1 MHAARLMKRIFAT
14 VQLWQLI
21 THNCSSK
28 IIVLVRACSF
38 FFVIWISSAL
48 FSFVRECEKGSSRFK
63 KIFPSYL
70 TYKCIKRINENNC
83 DVHFANRERWI
94 FVLFLHQQRRS
105 DMYTRWWIST
115 MSCTSTAKGTKVY
128 LSKNHGSTATV
139 SVVLTGSKILF
150 QCQHTLFSLIIYRA
164 IILRYI
170 TFIYT
175 MNTLSD
181 NN

>member
-1 MHAARLMKRIFAT
+1 MKRIFAT

-28 IIVLVRACSF
+28 IIVLVRVCSF
-38 FFVIWISSAL
+38 FFVIEFLPLYFHL
-48 FSFVRECEKGSSRFK
+48 FVNVRKVRVASK

-115 MSCTSTAKGTKVY
+115 MSCISTAKGTKVY